1 MKRTKY
7 NFDSEIYKPEQIKDI
22 LKTAVSEKD
31 LKGNNK
37 GIYYYNIPCAFDI
50 ETTSFY
56 RDSTGNTFDY
66 KTRLKLPKN
75 EEVEKLAIMYV
86 WQFGINGNIFV
97 GRTWNEFKNLM
108 EIISTELKLN
118 GNRRLI
124 IFVHNLGFEFQFM
137 RKLFVWEKV
146 FSIDLRKPIYTITNT
161 GLEFRCSYLLSG
173 YSLENVA
180 KNLTRYKVKK
190 MVGDLD
196 YSLIRNQETEISD
209 SEMLY
214 CVNDVKIVMLYILEL
229 IENVKSVHN
238 FPLTK
243 TGNVRKFCRKNCFFV
258 NTDEYKGKNYKYKDL
273 MQDLKIRDLTEF
285 KLLLRAFSGGFTHAN
300 ANYTD
305 KIIYDVSSYDFTSSY
320 PYVMISEKFP
330 LSKGVKITIK
340 SEEQFNYFVQN
351 YLCVF
356 DVEFINI
363 FSRETE
369 NIISV
374 SKCLIKENAV
384 ENNGRLVCA
393 ERIVTTITNVDW
405 FSLKMF
411 YTWEHVSFGYFYAY
425 KKEYL
430 PTDFVKCIVELYKKK
445 TELKGVQ
452 GMETEYLNSKEMLNS
467 CYGMCVTNPLRE
479 EIIYSDS
486 DTWETKEPTEEEKFK
501 MLMEHNESENRF
513 LYYIWGVFVT
523 AYARRNL
530 FTAIYELK
538 NDYVYSDTD
547 SVKFINLENHKTYF
561 QVYNNQVEKK
571 LQTACNYH
579 GIPFADL
586 KPKTIKGKEK
596 LLGVWDFEGT
606 YKRFKTLGAKRYMI
620 EKENALTANGKQYN
634 FSLTV
639 SGVNKLVAIPYLLE
653 TYGENGIFD
662 AFTNYLHLPPKA
674 TGKNILTYIDYE
686 TTGTLTDY
694 QGHTA
699 QFNELSGVH
708 LEPTDYH
715 LNLSVL
721 YLKYLNGIK
730 FS

>member
-1 MKRTKY
+1 MKKTKY
-7 NFDSEIYKPEQIKDI
+7 NFDSEIYKPEQIRNI

-56 RDSTGNTFDY
+56 RDFMGNTFDY
-66 KTRLKLPKN
+66 KTRQELPKN
-75 EEVEKLAIMYV
+75 IECEKLASMYI

-97 GRTWNEFKNLM
+97 GRTWNEFKNML
-108 EIISTELKLN
+108 EIICTELNLN
-118 GNRRLI
+118 NNRRLV
-124 IFVHNLGFEFQFM
+124 IFVHNLSFEFQFM
-137 RKLFVWEKV
+137 RKLFEWEKV
-146 FSIDLRKPIYTITNT
+146 FSIDLRKPIYAITKN

-196 YSLIRNQETEISD
+196 YSLLRNTKTEISD

-229 IENVKSVHN
+229 IENVKSIHN

-243 TGNVRKFCRKNCFFV
+243 TGSVRKFCRKNCFFV
-258 NTDEYKGKNYKYKDL
+258 NTDDYKGKNYRYKDL
-273 MQDLKIRDLTEF
+273 IRDLKITDLSEF
-285 KLLLRAFSGGFTHAN
+285 KLLLRAFAGGFTHAN
-300 ANYTD
+300 ANFTD
-305 KIIYDVSSYDFTSSY
+305 KVIENVSSYDFTSSY
-320 PYVMISEKFP
+320 PFVMISEKFP
-330 LSKGVKITIK
+330 SSRGVKINVQ
-340 SEEQFNYFVQN
+340 SEEQFKFLMQK

-356 DVEFINI
+356 DVEFTNI
-363 FSRETE
+363 FSCETE
-369 NIISV
+369 QIISV
-374 SKCLIKENAV
+374 SKCLVKENAV

-393 ERIVTTITNVDW
+393 KRIVTTITNIDW
-405 FSLKMF
+405 LSLKNF
-411 YTWEHVSFGYFYAY
+411 YNWEDYKIGIFYAY

-430 PTDFVKCIVELYKKK
+430 PTDFIKCIVELYKKK

-452 GMETEYLNSKEMLNS
+452 GMETEYLQSKEMLNS
-467 CYGMCVTNPLRE
+467 CYGMCVTNPLRD

-486 DTWETKEPTEEEKFK
+486 DTWEIKEPTEEEKFK
-501 MLMEHNESENRF
+501 MLMQHNESENRF

-523 AYARRNL
+523 SYARRNL
-530 FTAIYELK
+530 FTAIHELK
-538 NDYVYSDTD
+538 DDYVYSDTD
-547 SVKFINLENHKTYF
+547 SVKFINLENHKIYF
-561 QVYNNQVEKK
+561 HVYNNQVENK
-571 LQTACNYH
+571 LQIACKYH

-606 YKRFKTLGAKRYMI
+606 YKRFKTLGAKRYMV
-620 EKENALTANGKQYN
+620 EEENALNVKGKNYN
-634 FSLTV
+634 YSLTV
-639 SGVNKLVAIPYLLE
+639 SGVNKFVAIPYLLDK
-653 TYGENGIFD
+653 YGEKGIFD
-662 AFTNYLHLPPKA
+662 AFTNYLHLPPEA

-686 TTGTLTDY
+686 TDGTLTDY
-694 QGHTA
+694 QGNTA
-699 QFNELSGVH
+699 EFNELSAVH
-708 LEPTDYH
+708 LEATDYH

-721 YLKYLNGIK
+721 YLQYLQGIK